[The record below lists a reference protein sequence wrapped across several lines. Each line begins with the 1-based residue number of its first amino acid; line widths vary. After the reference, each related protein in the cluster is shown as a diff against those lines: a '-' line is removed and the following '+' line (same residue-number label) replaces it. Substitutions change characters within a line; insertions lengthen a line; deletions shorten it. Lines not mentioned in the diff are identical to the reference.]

1 MMKDT
6 EKFKEKWSKTSTE
19 ESTSKD
25 AAMQSNGKSIWFQNI
40 FFVAVLVTCF
50 YLASMY
56 QENRT
61 VEIDLN

>member
-1 MMKDT
+1 MKDT

-25 AAMQSNGKSIWFQNI
+25 AAMQSNGKSIWVSLQSDFKNY
-40 FFVAVLVTCF
+40 LLLL

-61 VEIDLN
+61 AEIDFN